1 MELAG
6 TWRKVMPYM
15 AMVFLQFGFAGMFLI
30 SVASLRQGMSH
41 YVLVVYRNA
50 VAAVVMAPFALWF
63 ERKTRP
69 KMTIL
74 VFFKIL
80 ALGLLEPVLDQNFIY
95 IGVNNTSA
103 SFSSALTNIL
113 PAVTFVNAIILRMER
128 INIKERRSQA
138 KIAGTAITVGGAM
151 LMILFKGP
159 IVNLPWTKHV
169 SHAFSESGAHN
180 SGHWLMGTFMI
191 LLSCFCWS
199 AFFILQS
206 YTLRSYPSELLLTTL
221 ICALGAIESGAV
233 ALVMERDPKAWSI
246 GFDMRLFTAF
256 YSGIMC
262 SGIAYYVQGIV
273 IKERGP
279 VFVTAFSPLCMI
291 IVILLGSIILS
302 EVVTLGRLIGATVIV
317 VGLYALIWGKSKD
330 HGNALDTEN
339 NCGKQKTFKL
349 PSSTTDENK
358 TSSLGKV

>member
-6 TWRKVMPYM
+6 TWRKVKPYM

-63 ERKTRP
+63 ER
-69 KMTIL
+69 
-74 VFFKIL
+74 
-80 ALGLLEPVLDQNFIY
+80 
-95 IGVNNTSA
+95 
-103 SFSSALTNIL
+103 
-113 PAVTFVNAIILRMER
+113 MER

-138 KIAGTAITVGGAM
+138 KIAGTAITVGGAL

-159 IVNLPWTKHV
+159 IVNFPWTKDV
-169 SHAFSESGAHN
+169 SHAVSDSGAHN
-180 SGHWLMGTFMI
+180 GGHWLMGTFMI

-206 YTLRSYPSELLLTTL
+206 YTLRSYPSELSLTTL
-221 ICALGAIESGAV
+221 ICALGATESGAV
-233 ALVMERDPKAWSI
+233 ALVMERDTKTWSI
-246 GFDMRLFTAF
+246 GFDMRLFTAI

-262 SGIAYYVQGIV
+262 SGVAYYVQGIV

-291 IVILLGSIILS
+291 IVTLLGSIILS

-317 VGLYALIWGKSKD
+317 FGLYALIWGKNKD
-330 HGNALDTEN
+330 HVNGNDAEN
-339 NCGKQKTFKL
+339 NFEKHRTFEL
-349 PSSTTDENK
+349 PFSTTDVNK
-358 TSSLGKV
+358 MSSLGNI

>member
-1 MELAG
+1 MDLAG

-69 KMTIL
+69 KLTL
-74 VFFKIL
+74 SVFFKIL

-95 IGVNNTSA
+95 MGVNSTSA

-113 PAVTFVNAIILRMER
+113 PAVTFVNAIVLRMEG

-138 KIAGTAITVGGAM
+138 KIAGTAITVGGAL

-159 IVNLPWTKHV
+159 IVNFPWTKHV
-169 SHAFSESGAHN
+169 SHAVSDSGSHN
-180 SGHWLMGTFMI
+180 SGHWVMGTFMV

-206 YTLRSYPSELLLTTL
+206 YTLKSYPSELSLTTL
-221 ICALGAIESGAV
+221 ICAMGATESGAV
-233 ALVMERDPKAWSI
+233 ALVMERDTKAWSI
-246 GFDMRLFTAF
+246 GFDVRLFTAV

-291 IVILLGSIILS
+291 IVTLLGSFILS

-317 VGLYALIWGKSKD
+317 VGLYSLIWGKNKD
-330 HGNALDTEN
+330 RMNDKEN
-339 NCGKQKTFKL
+339 SFDKHKTFEL
-349 PSSTTDENK
+349 PFSTTDVNK
-358 TSSLGKV
+358 TGILGNI

>member
-6 TWRKVMPYM
+6 TWRKVKPYM

-63 ERKTRP
+63 ER
-69 KMTIL
+69 
-74 VFFKIL
+74 
-80 ALGLLEPVLDQNFIY
+80 
-95 IGVNNTSA
+95 
-103 SFSSALTNIL
+103 
-113 PAVTFVNAIILRMER
+113 MER

-138 KIAGTAITVGGAM
+138 KIAGTAITVGGAL

-159 IVNLPWTKHV
+159 IVNFPWTKDV
-169 SHAFSESGAHN
+169 SHAVSDSGAHN
-180 SGHWLMGTFMI
+180 GGHWLMGTFMI

-206 YTLRSYPSELLLTTL
+206 YTLRSYPSELSLTTL
-221 ICALGAIESGAV
+221 ICALGATESGAV
-233 ALVMERDPKAWSI
+233 ALVMERDTKTWSI
-246 GFDMRLFTAF
+246 GFDMRLFTAI

-262 SGIAYYVQGIV
+262 SGVAYYVQGIV

-291 IVILLGSIILS
+291 IVTLLGSIILS

-317 VGLYALIWGKSKD
+317 FGLYALIWGKNKD
-330 HGNALDTEN
+330 HVNGNDAEN
-339 NCGKQKTFKL
+339 NFEKHRTFEL
-349 PSSTTDENK
+349 PFSTTDVNK
-358 TSSLGKV
+358 TSSLGNI